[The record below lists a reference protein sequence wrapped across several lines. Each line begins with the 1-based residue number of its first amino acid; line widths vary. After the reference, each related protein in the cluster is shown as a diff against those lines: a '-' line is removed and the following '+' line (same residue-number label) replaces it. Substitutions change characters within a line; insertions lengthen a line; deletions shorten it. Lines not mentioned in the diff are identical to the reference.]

1 MPDSPEARF
10 TMLFEKHY
18 DEVLAY
24 CIRRIGHTEADDAA
38 ADVFAVA
45 WRRIDAIE
53 WATVRPWL
61 YGIARGVLA
70 NRWRTGKRQ
79 KRLFGRVSNLA
90 MVRGEPPEA
99 QVVRRAQDD
108 EVVAAVRK
116 LKPADQEILLLAAW
130 EELTAPEIATAIGIE
145 VPAAEQRLHRAKQ
158 RLAKALQPTTGVP
171 DMSPRAAEEGGAD
184 VDRYGFPSAPRR

>member
-10 TMLFEKHY
+10 TMLYEKHY

-24 CIRRIGHTEADDAA
+24 CTRRIGRTDADDAA

-53 WATVRPWL
+53 WSTVRPWL

-79 KRLFGRVSNLA
+79 KRLFGRVSGLA
-90 MVRGEPPEA
+90 LISTELPDA

-130 EELTAPEIATAIGIE
+130 EELTAPEIATAVDIT
-145 VPAAEQRLHRAKQ
+145 VAAAEQRLHRAKQ
-158 RLAKALQPTTGVP
+158 RLAKTLQPITAAP
-171 DMSPRAAEEGGAD
+171 DMSPRAAEEGG
-184 VDRYGFPSAPRR
+184 R

>member
-1 MPDSPEARF
+1 MQPTDAASGEMPDSPEIRF

-24 CIRRIGHTEADDAA
+24 CIRRIDRAEADDAA

-45 WRRIDAIE
+45 WRRIDEIE
-53 WATVRPWL
+53 WTTVRPWL

-79 KRLFGRVSNLA
+79 KRLFGRVSGLA
-90 MVRGEPPEA
+90 LIPRDLPDV

-130 EELTAPEIATAIGIE
+130 EELTAQEIAKAVGIA
-145 VPAAEQRLHRAKQ
+145 VAAAEQRLHRAKQ
-158 RLAKALQPTTGVP
+158 RLAKALEPTTGVP
-171 DMSPRAAEEGGAD
+171 DMSPRAAEEGGH
-184 VDRYGFPSAPRR
+184 